1 MPARTVLVGAVAYTA
16 NVVPIWD
23 GIREYF
29 RGKDPEMD
37 FVLFSNYER
46 QVDALID
53 GTIDIAWNTNLA
65 WVRTVK
71 RTDGK
76 CRALAMRDID
86 VTFRSVFVKRAG
98 DSIASLDDL
107 RGRRLALGSRDS
119 TQAAI
124 LPLYFLRR
132 AGLEDSIDVR
142 RYDRDAG
149 KHGDT
154 GRSEIDSLRAM
165 LDGEAD
171 ATAIGITTWAGIGRD
186 DLMKGSVEAFW
197 ETPQYCHCNFTVTNL
212 DDAVADAWADS
223 LLAMSWDDPEQRR
236 IMEMEGL
243 EHRWVRP
250 ELSGYETLFE
260 AVEEQAIP
268 LRW

>member
-1 MPARTVLVGAVAYTA
+1 MAARTVVVGAVAYTA

-29 RGKDPEMD
+29 RGKEPDMD
-37 FVLFSNYER
+37 FVLFSNYDR
-46 QVDALID
+46 QVDALIA
-53 GTIDIAWNTNLA
+53 GTIDVAWNTNLA

-71 RTDGK
+71 RTGGQ

-98 DSIASLDDL
+98 DSIASIEDL

-124 LPLYFLRR
+124 LPLYYLRR
-132 AGLEDSIDVR
+132 AGLEDIEVV

-171 ATAIGITTWAGIGRD
+171 ATAVGITTWESIGRD
-186 DLMKGSVEAFW
+186 DLMKGTVEAFW
-197 ETPQYCHCNFTVTNL
+197 ETPEYCHCNFTITNL
-212 DDAVADAWADS
+212 DPAVADAWAES
-223 LLAMSWDDPEQRR
+223 LLAMDWEVPEERR

-243 EHRWVRP
+243 QRRWVRP
-250 ELSGYETLFE
+250 ELAGYQTLFE
-260 AVEEQAIP
+260 AVEEQEIS